1 MKRFGVNKLGS
12 LELDDGFHHERG
24 NVDEFN
30 LVEEWSSSDSV
41 LMLFRNI
48 RNNRPLVVA
57 GHHEVKESMSGE
69 VQFSHR
75 QGNVN
80 GRFQFDKKF
89 SCDLNGIVLVGI
101 DTGKS
106 NEENPV
112 IGNGGGVFFL
122 SNASSIKKRS
132 ADNFGFKW
140 RQNPKPILPRFAYV
154 SCGNLEHASFA
165 RRT

>member
-1 MKRFGVNKLGS
+1 MKNEMKRFGVNKLGS
-12 LELDDGFHHERG
+12 LELVDGFHHERG

-69 VQFSHR
+69 VQFSHQ

-89 SCDLNGIVLVGI
+89 SCDLNGIDELRKELDGRHDSNLGLVDCLGW
-101 DTGKS
+101 D
-106 NEENPV
+106 
-112 IGNGGGVFFL
+112 
-122 SNASSIKKRS
+122 
-132 ADNFGFKW
+132 
-140 RQNPKPILPRFAYV
+140 
-154 SCGNLEHASFA
+154 
-165 RRT
+165 